1 MADNTLPQTS
11 PSQTAAAPSPV
22 VTDTAA
28 HAVPQVTTPSTASV
42 TATAAAAT
50 AAVNN
55 SLNGAGEQLPCQW
68 VGCSEKSP
76 TAESLYEHV
85 CERHVGRKSTNN
97 LNLTCQWGTCNTT
110 TVKRDHITS
119 HIRVHVP
126 LKPHKCDFCGKA
138 FKRPQD
144 LKKHVKTHADD
155 SDIRSP
161 EPGLKH
167 HHDMMFNQNP
177 KGYAAAA
184 PYFDTPIHAVSGG
197 GYAHGAP
204 QYYQA
209 AHAPPPAPNPHSYGN
224 VYYALSQ
231 GHEGAQSYDRKRGY
245 DALNEFFGDLKR
257 RQFDPNSYAA
267 VGQRLLGLQALQLPI
282 LNGPVPEYQPMP
294 AAVPVAGGGGGGY
307 SPGGGHPPGYH
318 LPPMSNVRTKSDLIN
333 IDQFLEQMQNTIYE
347 SDENVAAAGVAQP
360 GAHYVQGGMSYRT
373 TNSPPSQLPPH
384 HVTAATSA
392 PMMATAHSPSTGTP
406 ALTPPSSAQ
415 SYTSQRSPI
424 SLPQT
429 HRVSPPHESGAGMY
443 PRLPSATMAD
453 NMTAGYPTA
462 TSAAPPSTL
471 SGAFEHDDRRRY
483 TGGTLQ
489 RARPAERAMSV
500 DRMDTEQDSK
510 PQDGDRTPT
519 KKSPQFA
526 ESMIDPALSSGSPDP
541 DQEAAQ
547 RTARAATEVAERDV
561 NVAWVEK
568 VRLLENLRRLVSE
581 LLEEGQFDPE
591 ALARSGSGSPAP
603 SAMEGVE
610 TASTRASPAVAK
622 EEPTKSEAEPVSYP
636 TLRGL
641 DEDGDAKMPSEE

>member
-1 MADNTLPQTS
+1 MLRI
-11 PSQTAAAPSPV
+11 
-22 VTDTAA
+22 
-28 HAVPQVTTPSTASV
+28 
-42 TATAAAAT
+42 
-50 AAVNN
+50 
-55 SLNGAGEQLPCQW
+55 L
-68 VGCSEKSP
+68 
-76 TAESLYEHV
+76 
-85 CERHVGRKSTNN
+85 
-97 LNLTCQWGTCNTT
+97 
-110 TVKRDHITS
+110 
-119 HIRVHVP
+119 
-126 LKPHKCDFCGKA
+126 
-138 FKRPQD
+138 
-144 LKKHVKTHADD
+144 
-155 SDIRSP
+155 
-161 EPGLKH
+161 
-167 HHDMMFNQNP
+167 
-177 KGYAAAA
+177 GYAAAA
-184 PYFDTPIHAVSGG
+184 PYFDSPIHAVSGG
-197 GYAHGAP
+197 AYGHGAP

-209 AHAPPPAPNPHSYGN
+209 AHPPPPAPNPHSYGN

-231 GHEGAQSYDRKRGY
+231 GQEGAQSYDRKRGY

-294 AAVPVAGGGGGGY
+294 AGVPVGGGGGY

-373 TNSPPSQLPPH
+373 TNSPPTQLPPS

-392 PMMATAHSPSTGTP
+392 PMMATSAHSPSTGTP

-424 SLPQT
+424 SLPQH

-443 PRLPSATMAD
+443 PRLPSTTVPD

-462 TSAAPPSTL
+462 SSAAPPSTL

-489 RARPAERAMSV
+489 RARPAERQMSV
-500 DRMDTEQDSK
+500 DRMDTQQDSK
-510 PQDGDRTPT
+510 TEDGDRTPT

-526 ESMIDPALSSGSPDP
+526 ENLIDPALSSSAEP
-541 DQEAAQ
+541 DQEAVQ

-591 ALARSGSGSPAP
+591 AAARRGSASPAP
-603 SAMEGVE
+603 SAMEGIE
-610 TASTRASPAVAK
+610 TASTRSSPAPTK
-622 EEPTKSEAEPVSYP
+622 EEPTKSESEAVLYP

-641 DEDGDAKMPSEE
+641 DEDGDAKMPGEEA